1 MKTFLAN
8 APSVDVLA
16 KKKKRIDASNKNMLS
31 CEKDISAHNINRA
44 MPQV

>member
-8 APSVDVLA
+8 ALNVDMLA
-16 KKKKRIDASNKNMLS
+16 KKWIDVSNKNMLS